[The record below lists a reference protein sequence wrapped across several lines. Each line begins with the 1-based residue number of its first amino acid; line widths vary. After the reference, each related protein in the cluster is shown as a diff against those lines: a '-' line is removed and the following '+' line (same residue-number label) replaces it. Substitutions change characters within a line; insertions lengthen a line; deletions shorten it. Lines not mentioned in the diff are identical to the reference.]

1 MARVTREHR
10 RCGSSNR
17 SAQPVPRRCRLSA
30 SAPRARAGAT
40 YWRLNGELVAGTFD
54 RVASLWFV
62 ASCLVLQPGNNAC
75 SIMYG
80 QKPLLRRE
88 LSNGLYHYSSF
99 FVAKSLTSLPFQAM
113 FAALFNTAVYFLA
126 RAPAPWIQEIRFRDG
141 AILHRRK
148 LLSALSGHVLPR
160 CSTPPPTSWRAPRPC
175 SLASEI
181 RG

>member
-1 MARVTREHR
+1 M
-10 RCGSSNR
+10 
-17 SAQPVPRRCRLSA
+17 
-30 SAPRARAGAT
+30 
-40 YWRLNGELVAGTFD
+40 AGTFD

-126 RAPAPWIQEIRFRDG
+126 RWPHPRCVRAGTALIGPRCG
-141 AILHRRK
+141 AEVLEMEQVVR
-148 LLSALSGHVLPR
+148 LPHVLSDR
-160 CSTPPPTSWRAPRPC
+160 LVARWLRTW
-175 SLASEI
+175 
-181 RG
+181 

>member
-1 MARVTREHR
+1 MPA
-10 RCGSSNR
+10 GSP
-17 SAQPVPRRCRLSA
+17 ALG
-30 SAPRARAGAT
+30 ARAGAT
-40 YWRLNGELVAGTFD
+40 YWRLNSELVAGTFD

-113 FAALFNTAVYFLA
+113 FAALFNTSVYFLVR
-126 RAPAPWIQEIRFRDG
+126 RACAPG
-141 AILHRRK
+141 AAAGA
-148 LLSALSGHVLPR
+148 ALSKPACCAQVL
-160 CSTPPPTSWRAPRPC
+160 AE
-175 SLASEI
+175 L
-181 RG
+181 

>member
-1 MARVTREHR
+1 MPVCSHALGART
-10 RCGSSNR
+10 
-17 SAQPVPRRCRLSA
+17 
-30 SAPRARAGAT
+30 GAT
-40 YWRLNGELVAGTFD
+40 YWRLNSELVAGTFD

-126 RAPAPWIQEIRFRDG
+126 RAAPWPS
-141 AILHRRK
+141 AWLRK
-148 LLSALSGHVLPR
+148 LPCVRWCAVRRRLSCRIAALPHASSSDAWCCHASKVASMCHGF
-160 CSTPPPTSWRAPRPC
+160 RALWL
-175 SLASEI
+175 LAWP
-181 RG
+181 